1 MNYAVRSPRYTV
13 VAADLRLNDTVGSR
27 RLGQELT
34 TTATQS
40 DFFAA
45 RRLLFHHKFQKSH
58 VQTIRIMTKSS
69 M

>member
-1 MNYAVRSPRYTV
+1 
-13 VAADLRLNDTVGSR
+13 LKDTVGETR